1 MKDITERTTEVYK
14 PSVVAKRL
22 QIAEPTLRKYCLLI
36 EQELKDPNYFL
47 RDSNKQRLLL
57 EEQIVVLEQILRLK
71 REQGLTVQEAV
82 TFALYQA
89 DTSVTDNITAI
100 TASVTDITADVTAT
114 NLPIKVL
121 KELVVTIEDQS
132 NKIDDLVEKNKEYKE
147 QFDELKKD
155 SIEQNK
161 VLLEKIDQLI
171 KSNEE
176 QNMKKGFLAWLKKNK
191 SFFLF

>member
-1 MKDITERTTEVYK
+1 MKDITEKTTELYK
-14 PSVVAKRL
+14 PSIVAKRL

-57 EEQIVVLEQILRLK
+57 EEQISVLEEILRLK

-89 DTSVTDNITAI
+89 DTSVTNDISAI
-100 TASVTDITADVTAT
+100 TASVTDVSADVTAT

-121 KELVVTIEDQS
+121 KELMVTIEDQS
-132 NKIDDLVEKNKEYKE
+132 NKIDNLVEENQQFKE
-147 QFDELKKD
+147 QFELLEKVTT
-155 SIEQNK
+155 EQNK
-161 VLLEKIDQLI
+161 LLLEKMNQLMNSNDQ
-171 KSNEE
+171 KT
-176 QNMKKGFLAWLKKNK
+176 KKNK
-191 SFFLF
+191 FFSWLSKK

>member
-1 MKDITERTTEVYK
+1 MKDITEKTTELYK
-14 PSVVAKRL
+14 PSIVAKRL

-57 EEQIVVLEQILRLK
+57 EEQISVLEEILRLK

-89 DTSVTDNITAI
+89 DTSVTNDISAI
-100 TASVTDITADVTAT
+100 TASVTDVSADVTAT

-121 KELVVTIEDQS
+121 KELMVTIEDQS
-132 NKIDDLVEKNKEYKE
+132 NKIDNLVEENKDYNE
-147 QFDELKKD
+147 QLKK
-155 SIEQNK
+155 
-161 VLLEKIDQLI
+161 
-171 KSNEE
+171 
-176 QNMKKGFLAWLKKNK
+176 KKW
-191 SFFLF
+191 

>member
-1 MKDITERTTEVYK
+1 MKDITEKTTELYK
-14 PSVVAKRL
+14 PSIVAKRL

-57 EEQIVVLEQILRLK
+57 EEQISVLEEILRLK

-89 DTSVTDNITAI
+89 DTSVTNDISAI
-100 TASVTDITADVTAT
+100 TASVTDVSADVTAT

-121 KELVVTIEDQS
+121 KELMVTIEDQS
-132 NKIDDLVEKNKEYKE
+132 NKIDNLVEENKDYKE
-147 QFDELKKD
+147 QFELLKKENE
-155 SIEQNK
+155 EQTTL
-161 VLLEKIDQLI
+161 LLEKLDKLMVL
-171 KSNEE
+171 SE
-176 QNMKKGFLAWLKKNK
+176 QKNKKKGLLSWFSQK
-191 SFFLF
+191 